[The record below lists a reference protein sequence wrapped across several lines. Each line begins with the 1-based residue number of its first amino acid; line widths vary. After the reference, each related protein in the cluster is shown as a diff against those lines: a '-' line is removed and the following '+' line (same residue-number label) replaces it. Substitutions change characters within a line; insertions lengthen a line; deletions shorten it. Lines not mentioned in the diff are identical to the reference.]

1 MDNDY
6 GSDYIVIEDAD
17 GEEYEMQVNFT
28 LEYNGATYLVT
39 MPASEEL
46 EPEVLFFRVEEGEE
60 TLLAFVDD
68 EEELTALYELMLDDT
83 FEEDEEE

>member
-17 GEEYEMQVNFT
+17 GEEYELQVNFT